1 MGKIKPLLNF
11 EGLYGDLNTQYSADY
26 IFLELIATRSKGFDW
41 NISPHL
47 HTHLFQFFILENGK
61 VSFQGEAFSLDLTA
75 PCILLFPPSV
85 LHGLVYSPDVHGHI
99 LTLSESIVEAIFPTS
114 SPLWKHFHQAQ
125 ILQAFDQDWPFSNF
139 INLIQSIEKEL
150 FSEKPAREQLLQA
163 HFATFFIQ
171 FYRQVVDHAAHEKDN
186 LMMSHFRRFQK
197 NIKSASFP
205 KSIPQFAAELGITPV
220 HLNRI
225 CRAVAGKPAI
235 QLVQEHL
242 VGEGKKYLIHTSY
255 SISEIAYQLNFEYPN
270 YFARLFKKYTGV
282 SPMEYRAKERGG
294 ELFES

>member
-11 EGLYGDLNTQYSADY
+11 EGLYGDLSTQYSADY
-26 IFLELIATRSKGFDW
+26 IFLELIATRSKDFDW
-41 NISPHL
+41 NIAPHL
-47 HTHLFQFFILENGK
+47 HTHLFQFFIIEKGK
-61 VSFQGEAFSLDLTA
+61 VCFQSATASLDLNA
-75 PCILLFPPSV
+75 PCILLFPPTV

-114 SPLWKHFHQAQ
+114 SPLWQTFQQAQ
-125 ILQAFDQDWPFSNF
+125 ILQDFELDFAFPAF
-139 INLIQSIEKEL
+139 IQLIQSIEQEL
-150 FSEKPAREQLLQA
+150 FSEKPAREQLLHA

-171 FYRQVVDHAAHEKDN
+171 FYRQIVDHAAHEKDN
-186 LMMSHFRRFQK
+186 LMMSYFRKFQK

-205 KSIPQFAAELGITPV
+205 KSIPQFAAELAITTV

-242 VGEGKKYLIHTSY
+242 VGEGKKYLTHTSY
-255 SISEIAYQLNFEYPN
+255 SVSEIAYQLNFEYPN
-270 YFARLFKKYTGV
+270 YFARLFKKYTGY
-282 SPMEYRAKERGG
+282 SPMEYRAKERGS
-294 ELFES
+294 EII